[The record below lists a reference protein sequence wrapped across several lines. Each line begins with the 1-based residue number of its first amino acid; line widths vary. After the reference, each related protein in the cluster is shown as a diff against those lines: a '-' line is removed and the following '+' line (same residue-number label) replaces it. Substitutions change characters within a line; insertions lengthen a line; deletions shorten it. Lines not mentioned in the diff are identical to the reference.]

1 MYEKLFKR
9 IIDASYTNSLTFF
22 VGAGVSKLSNAP
34 KWSELIDA
42 FCNHLGRKTK
52 EKYSNDEFLSIP
64 QMYYYSINKD
74 NDIYYNF
81 INECFGKKELIPN
94 KVHKMMLEFEP
105 ASFITT
111 NFDDLLESAVAEYC
125 QTFTVIARDDE
136 IPLVNGDRFI
146 LKLHGD
152 LKHRN
157 IVLKEEDYLNY
168 SETFKLTETFL
179 KSIFSTNTVVFVG
192 YGLNDYNIKLI
203 LNWAKTLLNEH
214 FNKPIFIYTDTE
226 KLDDNDLKYHESRGL
241 SVIDYHRCIDSDNL
255 EKMDF
260 IDRYISVL
268 TKIMN
273 LSIFSLNGKTDMEAF
288 EILYDLLSPLDQL
301 KSLRMQDVRL
311 KLNNKIMIDNVGSI
325 NINVSDNILLTQYIN
340 ILQMPFEER
349 EKLPIDIINKFDTIT
364 RVFIKAQI
372 FWIITNDH
380 KRYNINYEEKTIVFA
395 DEMCINFDYNGMVE
409 YVNQQS
415 NNLWDTYRKAY
426 YLAKLNRHRESYDLF
441 TRVAKQSY
449 KEKNYLLYYLSQ
461 TNRKTLYLSIK
472 HINNNFNYYNYY
484 KMDDIEDSET
494 NIGKI
499 EHIFDTLP
507 IEFRTKYSCFKNIF
521 SFDVLFES
529 SYYSSIDAD
538 KLQDTIESNVHEY
551 GITSADKVISRI
563 NNNLH
568 FFIGNGLY
576 MEEFDEFRNTI
587 RNLMSLIVYKYATQK
602 KKIFDENIFGSPKDN
617 EIYLDK
623 IDFFCFLEYFDAKKL
638 NKLFHKYDIK
648 TIEFNDMPSIEEA
661 VRNCLIY
668 YKKIVKTN
676 KKVEILECQNKIKN
690 CLNLLRFLDV
700 SQDLVDY
707 VCDFIFD
714 YDFRNIDISDKIL
727 FLDSQLI
734 RRKKIS
740 NNTSLIIESKF
751 IFYLDKHISYID
763 DDKNFD
769 MMSSRSGINYPNLI
783 FYIQKETG
791 KFISKRLA
799 LRVSK
804 IINKNYTQF
813 IKDLKWKYYE
823 FLSEQQK
830 KTVIKFIKKE
840 IENKFDYDS
849 FLFLLNYN
857 IKISP
862 NIIELLRAYL
872 DNQIEAA
879 KESKPF
885 KTYPLRDPLEHLN
898 HTGYLCLAGY
908 LNKTLFEKYQN
919 ISPIF
924 DFYYKYDKF
933 DFNNFEIVWLLQMN
947 KHMHL
952 NVAKNSYVCKQIRNI
967 ISNELKSENLKG
979 DDSKKFVDIL
989 TNYYCV

>member
-1 MYEKLFKR
+1 MYEELFKR

-42 FCNHLGRKTK
+42 FCNHLGKETK
-52 EKYSNDEFLSIP
+52 EKYSNDEYLSIP
-64 QMYYYSINKD
+64 QMYYYSIKKD

-81 INECFGKKELIPN
+81 INECFGKKELVPN
-94 KVHKMMLEFEP
+94 KVHKMLLDLEP

-125 QTFTVIARDDE
+125 QTFKVIAKDDE

-168 SETFKLTETFL
+168 SETFKLIETFL
-179 KSIFSTNTVVFVG
+179 KSIFSTNTVVFIG

-214 FNKPIFIYTDTE
+214 FNQPIFIYTDDE
-226 KLDDNDLKYHESRGL
+226 KLDSNDLQYHESRGL
-241 SVIDYHRCIDSDNL
+241 NVIDYHNCIDSYKI
-255 EKMDF
+255 EKIDF
-260 IDRYISVL
+260 IDRYTSVL

-273 LSIFSLNGKTDMEAF
+273 LSVFSLNGKTDIEAF

-301 KSLRMQDVRL
+301 KTLRMQDVRL
-311 KLNNKIMIDNVGSI
+311 KLKNKIMIDNGGAI
-325 NINVSDNILLTQYIN
+325 YANVDDNVLLTQYIN

-349 EKLPIDIINKFDTIT
+349 EKLPTDVINKFDTIT

-372 FWIITNDH
+372 FWIITKDNQH
-380 KRYNINYEEKTIVFA
+380 YNINYKEEKIAFA
-395 DEMCINFDYNGMVE
+395 DEMCINFDYNSMIE
-409 YVNQQS
+409 YVNKES
-415 NNLWDTYRKAY
+415 YNLWDTYRKAY

-441 TRVAKQSY
+441 TSVVKQSY
-449 KEKNYLLYYLSQ
+449 TEKNYLLYYLSQ

-472 HINNNFNYYNYY
+472 NINNNFNYYNYY
-484 KMDDIEDSET
+484 KMDDIEDSEI
-494 NIGKI
+494 NIEKI

-507 IEFRTKYSCFKNIF
+507 FEFRTKYSCLKNIS
-521 SFDVLFES
+521 SFDVLFEN

-538 KLQDTIESNVHEY
+538 KLQDTIESNVHEF

-576 MEEFDEFRNTI
+576 MEEFAEFKNTI
-587 RNLMSLIVYKYATQK
+587 RSLMSLIVYKYATQK
-602 KKIFDENIFGSPKDN
+602 KKIFEEEIFGSSKGN
-617 EIYLDK
+617 EIHLDN
-623 IDFFCFLEYFDAKKL
+623 IDFFCLLEYFDVKKI
-638 NKLFHKYDIK
+638 NKLFHKHDIK
-648 TIEFNDMPSIEEA
+648 TIEFNDMPAIEQV
-661 VRNCLIY
+661 VRNCLKY
-668 YKKIVKTN
+668 YKEIIKTK
-676 KKVEILECQNKIKN
+676 KKVEIWECQNKIKN
-690 CLNLLRFLDV
+690 CLNLLRFIDV

-707 VCDFIFD
+707 VCDFIFE

-734 RRKKIS
+734 KRKKIS
-740 NNTSLIIESKF
+740 NNTTLIIEKKF
-751 IFYLDKHISYID
+751 IFYLDKHISCID
-763 DDKNFD
+763 NKQNFD
-769 MMSSRSGINYPNLI
+769 LMSSRSGINYPNLI
-783 FYIQKETG
+783 FYIKKETD
-791 KFISKRLA
+791 KYESKKLSLRISR
-799 LRVSK
+799 

-813 IKDLKWKYYE
+813 MNALKWKYYE
-823 FLSEQQK
+823 FLSEKQK
-830 KTVIKFIKKE
+830 KNVIKFVKKE

-849 FLFLLNYN
+849 LLFLLNYN
-857 IKISP
+857 IKVSSSV
-862 NIIELLRAYL
+862 IESLIVYL
-872 DNQIEAA
+872 DNQIELS

-885 KTYPLRDPLEHLN
+885 KTYPTSEPLEHLN

-908 LNKTLFEKYQN
+908 LDKTLFEKYQN
-919 ISPIF
+919 ISPMF
-924 DFYYKYDKF
+924 DFYYQYEKF
-933 DFNNFEIVWLLQMN
+933 NFSNFDISWLLQMS
-947 KHMHL
+947 KHMHS

-967 ISNELKSENLKG
+967 ISKELKSENLNV
-979 DDSKKFVDIL
+979 DDKKKFVDIL
-989 TNYYCV
+989 IKYYCD